1 MNIRNTLSR
10 IFAGAKS
17 PAFLALIVA
26 ALLFPSLAQAQ
37 FRGSLRGTITDPN
50 GGAIVGATVT
60 LTNTSTNETLTST
73 TDENGIY
80 QFNAL
85 APAPYRLTVEKAGFE
100 TKTLE
105 HVQIVPEQPN
115 GLDVQ
120 LEVGTVQQ
128 SVTVTGTTYALNTE
142 NATIS
147 GTVTRNEIQ
156 NMPSFGRDVTKLA
169 VLAPGVFGN
178 EAQGG
183 GGGAV
188 NLPGTQTNGGASGGS
203 DGIFKTEN
211 GVQVIANGSQTQN
224 NGISIDGISTTSAVW
239 GGSTI
244 ITPSESSI
252 QSVRVVSNS
261 YDAEDGRFT
270 GAHLQI
276 TTQSGTN
283 QYHGNLFF
291 VAHRPGLDAYQR
303 FNGAGNTVQRDNS
316 FFSQFGGGV
325 GGPIW
330 KNKIFAFF
338 NYETVRS
345 PKAQTNTFNQWG
357 ETSAFAALAPSG
369 SIASKYLTFPGS
381 AILNKGIAPTG
392 LGANQSNC
400 TTAGLQEYNPV
411 TGTGNCITVPGQ
423 GLDIGSPIN
432 GPLGTQD
439 TTWTSTSNPGVGGGL
454 NPANPVADIAN
465 YIATSTSNY
474 SDVQYNGRLDAD
486 ATANDHLAFAIYWV
500 PQSRNSLFGPPRQYD
515 YFHHSQINEAMSAV
529 WNHTFSPT
537 MLNEF
542 RVNAAGWHW
551 NEITSNPQSPVGL
564 PTDFIDMIGNLGVAD
579 FGAHVGSILNQ
590 WTYSYKDVATKVVGR
605 HTVKFGGDLTRL
617 FYLQNCTGCGVP
629 HYNFF
634 NLWDFLNDAPHVEG
648 SGFNPTT
655 GFPTTIR
662 QDQRENLWGFFVQ
675 DDFKIRSNLTVNAG
689 LRWSYFGP
697 LSSKEGNMLAA
708 FPGAGA
714 SYLTGLVIRKGNSW
728 DAQKDNFGPEIGFAW
743 SPGMFHDKLVVRG
756 GYGLNYNQE
765 EIAISANISNN
776 PGLVTFPT
784 FSFSTPTTTCGTPD
798 CGIVYA
804 VSSGINNLYGYPANP
819 NAVFSFGANG
829 LPTTGSVGV
838 IIFPRDLPTMRTH
851 HYSLEGQYDLGHDT
865 VATIGYQGSR
875 SRDIFFHENP
885 NAAPA
890 AAGLTLN
897 PQIGGGDY
905 WGVSGWGNY
914 NALLTEVNH
923 KFSHQFTADA
933 QFTWSKS
940 MDTSSGPYFEQP
952 YVYNLNLDY
961 GPSDYNFGKAL
972 KLYGVY
978 QPVLFHGDNA
988 WMEKVFG
995 GWSISGF
1002 FIIHGGFPW
1011 SPLVNM
1017 EGGNLYCGTCYG
1029 YNNLFPAAFTAKPG
1043 TSTSN
1048 DAFKTVAKSNF
1059 PNGPFAYFAAPTYT
1073 AFSGSAYGPAL
1084 PQSPGV
1090 HRNSLRGPGY
1100 KDVDLMLSKGF
1111 GLPKLPVLGEN
1122 ARFNFDVNAY
1132 NVFNNLNFNP
1142 GSISNNIGTADSSG
1156 AYTGTQ
1162 NGIFG
1167 TATNALAGRVVTLG
1181 ARFEF

>member
-1 MNIRNTLSR
+1 MNLRNMLSR

-17 PAFLALIVA
+17 PAFLALIA
-26 ALLFPSLAQAQ
+26 AAFLFPSMAQAQ
-37 FRGSLRGTITDPN
+37 FRASLRGTITDPN

-73 TDENGIY
+73 TDANGIY

-85 APAPYRLTVEKAGFE
+85 APAPYRLSVEKSGFE

-105 HVQIVPEQPN
+105 HVQIIPEQPN

-120 LEVGTVQQ
+120 LAVGTVQQ

-169 VLAPGVFGN
+169 ALAPGVFGN
-178 EAQGG
+178 EAQGR
-183 GGGAV
+183 GGGAT
-188 NLPGTQTNGGASGGS
+188 NLPGTQTGGGATGGS

-211 GVQVIANGSQTQN
+211 GVQVIANGSQTEN

-252 QSVRVVSNS
+252 QSVQVVANS
-261 YDAEDGRFT
+261 YDAENGRFT

-303 FNGAGNTVQRDNS
+303 FNGSQRVQRDNS

-330 KNKIFAFF
+330 KNKIFGFF

-345 PKAQTNTFNQWG
+345 PKAQTNTFDQWA
-357 ETSAFAALAPSG
+357 ETSAFVGLAPSG
-369 SIASKYLTFPGS
+369 SISSKYLTFPGS
-381 AILNKGIAPTG
+381 AILNKGIDP
-392 LGANQSNC
+392 LGTC
-400 TTAGLQEYNPV
+400 TAAGLQEYNAG
-411 TGTGNCITVPGQ
+411 TGTGNCITVAGQ
-423 GLDIGSPIN
+423 GIDIGT
-432 GPLGTQD
+432 PLTTGLGAQD
-439 TTWTSTSNPGVGGGL
+439 TTWTSNSNPGVGSGL
-454 NPANPVADIAN
+454 NPANPVPDLAE

-474 SDVQYNGRLDAD
+474 SKVQYNGRLDAN
-486 ATANDHLAFAIYWV
+486 ATENDHLAFAIYWV
-500 PQSRNSLFGPPRQYD
+500 PQTTNFLNGPPRQYD

-537 MLNEF
+537 LLNEF

-551 NEITSNPQSPVGL
+551 NEITSNPQSPIGL
-564 PTDFIDMIGNLGVAD
+564 PTDRIETIGTANVAQ
-579 FGAHVGSILNQ
+579 FGPSVGSILNQ
-590 WTYSYKDVATKVVGR
+590 WTYSYKDVATKVMGR
-605 HTVKFGGDLTRL
+605 HTIKFGGELTRL
-617 FYLQNCTGCGVP
+617 FYLQDCAGCGVP
-629 HYNFF
+629 SYRFF
-634 NLWDFLNDAPHVEG
+634 NMWDFLNDAPHQEN
-648 SGFNPTT
+648 SGFSPTT

-675 DDFKIRSNLTVNAG
+675 DDFKLRSNLTINAG

-697 LSSKEGNMLAA
+697 LRSKQGNMLAA

-714 SYLTGLVIRKGNSW
+714 SYLTGLVIKPGNSW
-728 DAQKDNFGPEIGFAW
+728 NAQKGNFGPEIGFAW
-743 SPGMFHDKLVVRG
+743 SPGMLHDKLVVRG

-776 PGLVTFPT
+776 PGLVTFPQ
-784 FSFSTPTTTCGTPD
+784 FGFSTPTTTCGTPD

-819 NAVFSFGANG
+819 NAISSFGPNG
-829 LPTTGSVGV
+829 LPTNANVANGTGVGV

-865 VATIGYQGSR
+865 VATIGYQGSL

-890 AAGLTLN
+890 AEGLTLN
-897 PQIGGGDY
+897 PQISGGDY

-952 YVYNLNLDY
+952 YPYDLNLDY

-972 KLYGVY
+972 KLYGVW
-978 QPVLFHGDNA
+978 QPVIFRGDNG
-988 WMEKVFG
+988 WMEKVVG

-1002 FIIHGGFPW
+1002 FIMHGAFPW
-1011 SPLVNM
+1011 SPLVNVQN
-1017 EGGNLYCGTCYG
+1017 GNLYCGTCGYG
-1029 YNNLFPAAFTAKPG
+1029 QLFPAAYTAKPG

-1048 DAFKTVAKSNF
+1048 DAFKTVANSNF
-1059 PNGPFAYFAAPTYT
+1059 PNGGSAYFSVPTYT
-1073 AFSGSAYGPAL
+1073 AYSGAAYGSAN

-1090 HRNSLRGPGY
+1090 HRNSLRGPRY

-1132 NVFNNLNFNP
+1132 NVFNNLNLDP
-1142 GSISNNIGTADSSG
+1142 TSISNVITNS
-1156 AYTGTQ
+1156 
-1162 NGIFG
+1162 NFG
-1167 TATNALAGRVVTLG
+1167 TAQSALGARVVTLG